1 MIRRLDP
8 RRELRERRVD
18 RLVLVALLVGAASYC
33 ALVAWLAAEKP
44 LGNDE
49 LFTLY
54 FSRLPGF
61 DDVWRELET
70 GVEQTPPFFYLVT
83 RASQRMF
90 GDNDVA
96 LRLPELGAV
105 LLAAGCMLAVVARRS
120 TLVHGTIAALLLL
133 ATQAGFYAYEARPYA
148 LVLGFVALCFLLWQ
162 LRLDGG
168 GPLVVTG
175 LALAATA
182 AVATHYYAVLALL
195 PFVVA
200 EATRT
205 VGRRRLDAAVA
216 GAFAVSLVPLLVAAP
231 LIEAARAYSGS
242 FWTEYSWR
250 SPVEFNGW
258 LFTRSAIEA
267 VPLLEL
273 SVLVWLAC
281 GLALHTLLLSEL
293 QPGERRRVVTR
304 VSLALA
310 AVALV
315 GLVAFRVAGSDVS
328 VATVLVALIGL
339 AAVVAVG
346 PLQRRS
352 LGTSRR
358 RPSSSALPEIV
369 AASAFLAVPLVA
381 VVLAEITT
389 GAYTPRYALPAVLG
403 VVVLLPLALHR
414 LEGGRIVASLVV
426 AVLLVVVVGRS
437 YWNQADDIRTA
448 TCTQADLLGSLQRI
462 VDGTDLAIAVAD
474 PHDFFVLSH
483 YAPPELR
490 ARVLHLSDQRAALQY
505 TGSAS
510 TEDGLVVLSRFAPL
524 DVRRFGPYV
533 ESNERFLLLLAVRQ
547 GNWVVRA
554 LERDGRA
561 LEPYP
566 NADGLLLYEVR

>member
-8 RRELRERRVD
+8 RLELRERGVD
-18 RLVLVALLVGAASYC
+18 RLVLVALLVGAGSYC

-83 RASQRMF
+83 RASQRML

-200 EATRT
+200 EATRA

-293 QPGERRRVVTR
+293 QSAERRRVVTR

-339 AAVVAVG
+339 AAVVTVG
-346 PLQRRS
+346 VLRRRTP
-352 LGTSRR
+352 GTSRS
-358 RPSSSALPEIV
+358 PSGSALPEIV

-448 TCTQADLLGSLQRI
+448 TRAQADLLGSLQRI
-462 VDGTDLAIAVAD
+462 VDDTDLAIAVAD

-483 YAPPELR
+483 YAPPALR

-524 DVRRFGPYV
+524 DVRRFRPYV
-533 ESNERFLLLLAVRQ
+533 ESNPRFLLLLAVRQ

>member
-8 RRELRERRVD
+8 RRELRERGVD
-18 RLVLVALLVGAASYC
+18 RIVLVALLVGAASYC
-33 ALVAWLAAEKP
+33 ALVAWLAAERP

-83 RASQRMF
+83 RASLRMF

-200 EATRT
+200 EATRA
-205 VGRRRLDAAVA
+205 VGRRRLDVAVA

-293 QPGERRRVVTR
+293 ESAERRRVVTR

-339 AAVVAVG
+339 AAVVTVG
-346 PLQRRS
+346 VLQLRTPE
-352 LGTSRR
+352 TSRS
-358 RPSSSALPEIV
+358 PSGSALPEIV

-414 LEGGRIVASLVV
+414 LEGVRIVASLVV

-448 TCTQADLLGSLQRI
+448 TRAQADLLGSLQRI
-462 VDGTDLAIAVAD
+462 VDDTDLAIAVAD

-483 YAPPELR
+483 YAPPALR

-524 DVRRFGPYV
+524 DVRRFRPYV
-533 ESNERFLLLLAVRQ
+533 ESNPRFLLLLAVRQ

>member
-8 RRELRERRVD
+8 RLELRERGVD
-18 RLVLVALLVGAASYC
+18 RLVLVALLVGAGSYC
-33 ALVAWLAAEKP
+33 AHVAWLAAEKP

-83 RASQRMF
+83 RASQRML

-200 EATRT
+200 EATRA

-293 QPGERRRVVTR
+293 QSAERRRVVTR

-339 AAVVAVG
+339 AAVVTVG
-346 PLQRRS
+346 VLRRRTPE
-352 LGTSRR
+352 TSRS
-358 RPSSSALPEIV
+358 PSGSALPEIV

-448 TCTQADLLGSLQRI
+448 TRAQADLLGSLQRI
-462 VDGTDLAIAVAD
+462 VDDTDLAIAVAD

-483 YAPPELR
+483 YAPPALR

-524 DVRRFGPYV
+524 DVRRFRPYV
-533 ESNERFLLLLAVRQ
+533 ESNPRFLLLLAVRQ

>member
-8 RRELRERRVD
+8 RLELRERGVD
-18 RLVLVALLVGAASYC
+18 RLVLVALLVGAGSYC

-83 RASQRMF
+83 RASQRML

-200 EATRT
+200 EATRA

-293 QPGERRRVVTR
+293 QSAERRRVLTR

-339 AAVVAVG
+339 AAVVTVG
-346 PLQRRS
+346 VLRRRTP
-352 LGTSRR
+352 GTSRS
-358 RPSSSALPEIV
+358 PSGSALPEIV

-448 TCTQADLLGSLQRI
+448 TRAQADLLGSLQRI
-462 VDGTDLAIAVAD
+462 VDDTDLAIAVAD

-483 YAPPELR
+483 YAPPALR

-524 DVRRFGPYV
+524 DVRRFRPYV
-533 ESNERFLLLLAVRQ
+533 ESNPRFLLLLAVRQ

>member
-8 RRELRERRVD
+8 RLELRERGVD
-18 RLVLVALLVGAASYC
+18 RLVLVALLVGAGSYC

-83 RASQRMF
+83 RASQRML

-200 EATRT
+200 EATRA

-293 QPGERRRVVTR
+293 QSAERRRVVTR

-339 AAVVAVG
+339 AAVVTVG
-346 PLQRRS
+346 VLRRRTP
-352 LGTSRR
+352 GTSRS
-358 RPSSSALPEIV
+358 PSGSALPEIV

-448 TCTQADLLGSLQRI
+448 TRAQADLLGSLQRI
-462 VDGTDLAIAVAD
+462 VDDTDLAIAVAD

-483 YAPPELR
+483 YAPPALR

-505 TGSAS
+505 TRSAS

-524 DVRRFGPYV
+524 DVRRFRPYV
-533 ESNERFLLLLAVRQ
+533 ESNPRFLLLLAVRQ

>member
-8 RRELRERRVD
+8 RRELRERGVD
-18 RLVLVALLVGAASYC
+18 RIVLVALLVGAASYC
-33 ALVAWLAAEKP
+33 ALVAWLAAERP

-83 RASQRMF
+83 RASLRMF

-200 EATRT
+200 EATRA
-205 VGRRRLDAAVA
+205 VGRRRLDVAVA

-293 QPGERRRVVTR
+293 ESAERRRVVTR

-339 AAVVAVG
+339 AAVVTVG
-346 PLQRRS
+346 VLRRRTPE
-352 LGTSRR
+352 TSRS
-358 RPSSSALPEIV
+358 PSGSALPEIV

-414 LEGGRIVASLVV
+414 LEGVRIVASLVV

-448 TCTQADLLGSLQRI
+448 TRAQADLLGSLQRI
-462 VDGTDLAIAVAD
+462 VDDTDLAIAVAD

-483 YAPPELR
+483 YAPPALR

-533 ESNERFLLLLAVRQ
+533 ESNARFLLLLAVRQ

>member
-8 RRELRERRVD
+8 RRELRERGVD
-18 RLVLVALLVGAASYC
+18 RIVLVALLVGAASYC
-33 ALVAWLAAEKP
+33 ALVAWLAAERP

-83 RASQRMF
+83 RASLRMF

-200 EATRT
+200 EATRA

-293 QPGERRRVVTR
+293 QSAERRRVVTR

-339 AAVVAVG
+339 AAVVTVG
-346 PLQRRS
+346 VLRRRTPE
-352 LGTSRR
+352 TSRS
-358 RPSSSALPEIV
+358 PSGSALPEIV

-448 TCTQADLLGSLQRI
+448 TRAQADLLGSLQRI
-462 VDGTDLAIAVAD
+462 VDDTDLAIAVAD

-483 YAPPELR
+483 YAPPALR

-524 DVRRFGPYV
+524 DVRRFRPYV
-533 ESNERFLLLLAVRQ
+533 ESNPRFLLLLAVRQ

>member
-8 RRELRERRVD
+8 RRELRERGVD
-18 RLVLVALLVGAASYC
+18 RIVLVALLVGAASYC

-83 RASQRMF
+83 RASQRML

-200 EATRT
+200 EATRA

-293 QPGERRRVVTR
+293 QSAERRRVVTR

-339 AAVVAVG
+339 AAVVTVG
-346 PLQRRS
+346 VLRRRTPE
-352 LGTSRR
+352 TSRS
-358 RPSSSALPEIV
+358 PSGSALPEIV

-414 LEGGRIVASLVV
+414 LEGVRIVASLVV

-448 TCTQADLLGSLQRI
+448 TRAQADLLGSLQRI
-462 VDGTDLAIAVAD
+462 VDDTDLAIAVAD
-474 PHDFFVLSH
+474 PHDFFELSH
-483 YAPPELR
+483 YAPPALR

-524 DVRRFGPYV
+524 DVRRFRPYV
-533 ESNERFLLLLAVRQ
+533 ESNPRFLLLLAVRQ

>member
-8 RRELRERRVD
+8 RRELRERGVD
-18 RLVLVALLVGAASYC
+18 RIVLVALLVGAASYC
-33 ALVAWLAAEKP
+33 ALVAWLAAERP

-83 RASQRMF
+83 RASLRMF

-200 EATRT
+200 EATRA
-205 VGRRRLDAAVA
+205 VGRRRLDVAVA

-293 QPGERRRVVTR
+293 ESAERRRVVTR

-339 AAVVAVG
+339 AAVVTVG
-346 PLQRRS
+346 VLQLRTPE
-352 LGTSRR
+352 TSRS
-358 RPSSSALPEIV
+358 PSGSALPEIV

-414 LEGGRIVASLVV
+414 LEGVRIVASLVV

-448 TCTQADLLGSLQRI
+448 TRAQADLLGSLQRI

-474 PHDFFVLSH
+474 PHDFFELSH
-483 YAPPELR
+483 YAPPALR

-533 ESNERFLLLLAVRQ
+533 ESNARFLLLLAVRQ

>member
-8 RRELRERRVD
+8 RLELRERGVD
-18 RLVLVALLVGAASYC
+18 RLVLVALLVGAGSYC

-83 RASQRMF
+83 RASQRML

-200 EATRT
+200 EATRA

-293 QPGERRRVVTR
+293 QSAERRRVVTR

-339 AAVVAVG
+339 AAVVTVG
-346 PLQRRS
+346 VLRRRTPE
-352 LGTSRR
+352 TSRS
-358 RPSSSALPEIV
+358 PSGSALPEIV

-448 TCTQADLLGSLQRI
+448 TRAQADLLGSLQRI
-462 VDGTDLAIAVAD
+462 VDDTDLAIAVAD

-483 YAPPELR
+483 YAPPALR

-524 DVRRFGPYV
+524 DVRRFRPYV
-533 ESNERFLLLLAVRQ
+533 ESNPRFLLLLAVRQ

>member
-8 RRELRERRVD
+8 RLELRERGVD
-18 RLVLVALLVGAASYC
+18 RLVLVALLVGAGSYC

-83 RASQRMF
+83 RASQRML

-200 EATRT
+200 EATRA

-293 QPGERRRVVTR
+293 QSAERRRVVTR

-328 VATVLVALIGL
+328 VATLLVALIGL
-339 AAVVAVG
+339 AAVVTVG
-346 PLQRRS
+346 VLRRRTP
-352 LGTSRR
+352 GTSRS
-358 RPSSSALPEIV
+358 PSGSALPEIV

-448 TCTQADLLGSLQRI
+448 TRAQADLLGSLQRI
-462 VDGTDLAIAVAD
+462 VDDTDLAIAVAD

-483 YAPPELR
+483 YAPPALR

-524 DVRRFGPYV
+524 DVRRFRPYV
-533 ESNERFLLLLAVRQ
+533 ESNPRFLLLLAVRQ

>member
-8 RRELRERRVD
+8 RRELRERGVD
-18 RLVLVALLVGAASYC
+18 RIVLVALLVGAASYC
-33 ALVAWLAAEKP
+33 ALVAWLAAERP

-83 RASQRMF
+83 RASLRMF

-200 EATRT
+200 EATRA
-205 VGRRRLDAAVA
+205 VGRRRLDVAVA

-293 QPGERRRVVTR
+293 ESAERRRVVTR

-339 AAVVAVG
+339 AAVVTVG
-346 PLQRRS
+346 VLQLRTPE
-352 LGTSRR
+352 TSRS
-358 RPSSSALPEIV
+358 PSGSALPEIV

-414 LEGGRIVASLVV
+414 LEEGRIVAGLVV

-448 TCTQADLLGSLQRI
+448 TRAQADLLGSLQRI
-462 VDGTDLAIAVAD
+462 VDDTDLAIAVAD

-483 YAPPELR
+483 YAPPALR

-524 DVRRFGPYV
+524 DVRRFRPYV
-533 ESNERFLLLLAVRQ
+533 ESNPRFLLLLAVRQ